1 MLELKSINKTYKSIK
16 TTSTEAL
23 KNVNLNFGKSGL
35 TFILGKSGSGKSTL
49 LNILGGLDTPTS
61 GEIVFKG
68 KSFKD
73 FKSRDY
79 DSYRNTSIG
88 FVFQEYNL
96 IEKYNVFDNVSYAL
110 KLQTPKIDENL
121 VLDVLDKVGLKELA
135 KRKVNE
141 LSGGQKQRVA
151 IARALVKN
159 PSIILADEPTGNLDS
174 ENSKM
179 IFEILKNL
187 SQERLVIVVSHDE
200 ECASFYGDRIIELQ
214 DGVVIRDTNS
224 NIVNDDS
231 SYTLKNNHLPFK
243 EALRFS
249 VKNLFGHKVK
259 LVLSIILISFAL
271 SFLGLSVMQNYLKV
285 DSESKRVIEDFDIK
299 YLNIWKL
306 TKEDCGFIGKGYNI
320 QCSNQDDITNDDYQ
334 KLTKEKNTK
343 VQKGYFFYNFDY
355 NIIGLERKFSEEE
368 KFEEISDYYSRYH
381 YVNSFSELDSN
392 DFNFKLIGRK
402 PENYNEIVIIKPVAD
417 FFIKYGYTL
426 YSEDGEEIIYKP
438 TSYEEIVNDQKELKF
453 GYTKIKI
460 VGIIDDD
467 LKEFEPLK
475 NISSNE
481 LRTTKDEKILKLK
494 EKYDTLYPVE
504 YYALSGFKDGIDLK
518 IPKQNRVSVD
528 DYNVDLKVIDDKE
541 IYTKNGLQSN
551 ISLTESDVVINIEYL
566 DKITNNDFTKEMNEY
581 IITGL
586 EKNSANSKEF
596 YKEEFI
602 KDYLSK
608 NKLDVHVIFSIDNYG
623 NKKQKLL
630 NVVGITED
638 DAFYLNEKLLDEYS
652 DDIYRIFL
660 YVLTKDIDNYDDYF
674 KDYPLDKA
682 QFVSDSNL
690 LHVIAYQS
698 STMEA
703 LSKYVLIISLV
714 FSLFAILLLFNFIG
728 LSITDNKKEIGVL
741 RALGTTK
748 KDISKIYS
756 IQGLL
761 VGLVSYVISLFLTYY
776 YAIGENNVIFNSEDT
791 SSIFRINLVGLTSQS
806 ILIMFVFM
814 VIVVILSAVS
824 VSFKIS
830 KMKPIDAIN
839 NK

>member
-23 KNVNLNFGKSGL
+23 KNVNINFGKCGL

-110 KLQTPKIDENL
+110 KLQTDKIDENI

-179 IFEILKNL
+179 IFEILKKL

-200 ECASFYGDRIIELQ
+200 DCANFYGDRIIELQ
-214 DGVVIRDTNS
+214 DGVVIRDTNP

-231 SYTLKNNHLPFK
+231 SYSLKKNHLPFK

-249 VKNLFGHKVK
+249 IKNLFGHKVK

-285 DSESKRVIEDFDIK
+285 ESESKRMIEDFDMK
-299 YLNIWKL
+299 YLDIWKL
-306 TKEDCGFIGKGYNI
+306 TKEDCGFFGRDYSIN
-320 QCSNQDDITNDDYQ
+320 CSNQDDITDDDYQ
-334 KLTKEKNTK
+334 KLSKEKNTK
-343 VQKGYFFYNFDY
+343 VQKKYILNGLNY
-355 NIIGLERKFSEEE
+355 NIIGIERHFTEEE
-368 KFEEISDYYSRYH
+368 NSDKMGYYYSKYQ
-381 YVNSFSELDSN
+381 YVRSFSELDSK

-417 FFIKYGYTL
+417 FLIKYGYPL
-426 YSEDGEEIIYKP
+426 YDENGEEVIYKP

-460 VGIIDDD
+460 SGIIDDD
-467 LKEFEPLK
+467 LKEFEPLTEIPLNK
-475 NISSNE
+475 LHMID
-481 LRTTKDEKILKLK
+481 DENILKLF
-494 EKYDTLYPVE
+494 EKYDALYPVE
-504 YYALSGFKDGIDLK
+504 YYALSGFKDNIDLK

-551 ISLTESDVVINIEYL
+551 INLTENDVVINIEYL

-586 EKNSANSKEF
+586 ENNTANSKEF

-602 KDYLSK
+602 KDYLIK
-608 NKLDVHVIFSIDNYG
+608 NKLDVQVVFSIDEYD

-638 DAFYLNEKLLDEYS
+638 DAFYSNEKLLDEYS
-652 DDIYRIFL
+652 AERYRIFL

-674 KDYPLDKA
+674 KEYPLDRA
-682 QFVSDSNL
+682 QFVSYSGIL
-690 LHVIAYQS
+690 YHIAKSS
-698 STMEA
+698 STMQS
-703 LSKYVLIISLV
+703 LSKYILIISLV

-761 VGLVSYVISLFLTYY
+761 VGIVSYVISLFLASY
-776 YAIGENNVIFNSEDT
+776 YAIGENNVVFNSEDT
-791 SSIFRINLVGLTSQS
+791 LSIFRINLVGLTSQS

-824 VSFKIS
+824 VSFKVS

>member
-1 MLELKSINKTYKSIK
+1 MLELKGINKTYKSIK

-23 KNVNLNFGKSGL
+23 KNVNINFGKSGL

-79 DSYRNTSIG
+79 DSYRNTSVG

-110 KLQTPKIDENL
+110 KLQTDKIDENI

-214 DGVVIRDTNS
+214 DGVVIRDTNPD
-224 NIVNDDS
+224 IVNDDS
-231 SYTLKNNHLPFK
+231 VYSLKKNHLPFK

-299 YLNIWKL
+299 YLTILKL

-320 QCSNQDDITNDDYQ
+320 QCSNLDKITNDDYQ
-334 KLTKEKNTK
+334 NLTKEKNTK
-343 VQKGYFFYNFDY
+343 VQKGYFLNGLNYY
-355 NIIGLERKFSEEE
+355 IVGLERNFTEEE
-368 KFEEISDYYSRYH
+368 NSDKIGYYYSKYEHVR
-381 YVNSFSELDSN
+381 SFSELDSN

-417 FFIKYGYTL
+417 FLIKYGYTL
-426 YSEDGEEIIYKP
+426 YNETDEEVIYKP

-475 NISSNE
+475 NVSSNE
-481 LRTTKDEKILKLK
+481 LRTIKDEKILKLK
-494 EKYDTLYPVE
+494 EKYDALYPVE
-504 YYALSGFKDGIDLK
+504 YYALSGFKDGIDLN

-528 DYNVDLKVIDDKE
+528 DYDVDLKVIDDKG

-581 IITGL
+581 VITGL
-586 EKNSANSKEF
+586 ENNSANSKEF

-608 NKLDVHVIFSIDNYG
+608 NKLDVQVIFDIDDYG

-638 DAFYLNEKLLDEYS
+638 DAFYSNEKLLDEYS
-652 DDIYRIFL
+652 DERYRIFL

-674 KDYPLDKA
+674 EEYPLDKA

-690 LHVIAYQS
+690 LHVIAGQS
-698 STMEA
+698 STMQS
-703 LSKYVLIISLV
+703 LSKYILIISLV

-776 YAIGENNVIFNSEDT
+776 YAIGENNVIFNSENT

-806 ILIMFVFM
+806 ILIMFAFM
-814 VIVVILSAVS
+814 VIVVLLSALS

>member
-23 KNVNLNFGKSGL
+23 KNVNINFGKSGL

-73 FKSRDY
+73 FKGRDY
-79 DSYRNTSIG
+79 DSYRNTSVG

-110 KLQTPKIDENL
+110 KLQTEKIDENI

-200 ECASFYGDRIIELQ
+200 ECTSFYGDRIIELQ
-214 DGVVIRDTNS
+214 DGVVIRDTNP

-231 SYTLKNNHLPFK
+231 SYTLKKNHLPFK

-249 VKNLFGHKVK
+249 IKNLFGHKVK

-285 DSESKRVIEDFDIK
+285 DSESKRMIEDFDIK

-306 TKEDCGFIGKGYNI
+306 TKEDCGFLGRGYSIN
-320 QCSNQDDITNDDYQ
+320 CSNHDDITDDDYQ

-343 VQKGYFFYNFDY
+343 VQKGYFLNGLNYH
-355 NIIGLERKFSEEE
+355 IIGLERNFTEEE
-368 KFEEISDYYSRYH
+368 NSDKIGYYYSEYE
-381 YVNSFSELDSN
+381 YVRSFSELDSM

-402 PENYNEIVIIKPVAD
+402 PENYNEIVIIKPAAD
-417 FFIKYGYTL
+417 FLIKYGYTL

-528 DYNVDLKVIDDKE
+528 DYSVDLKVINDKE

-551 ISLTESDVVINIEYL
+551 INLTENDVVINIEYL
-566 DKITNNDFTKEMNEY
+566 DKITNNDFTKEINEY

-586 EKNSANSKEF
+586 ENNTANSKEF

-602 KDYLSK
+602 KDYLNK
-608 NKLDVHVIFSIDNYG
+608 NKLDVQVIFSIDNYG

-638 DAFYLNEKLLDEYS
+638 DVFYSNEKLLDEYS
-652 DDIYRIFL
+652 DDRYRFFL

-674 KDYPLDKA
+674 EEYPLDRA

-698 STMEA
+698 STMQS
-703 LSKYVLIISLV
+703 LSKYILIISLV

-761 VGLVSYVISLFLTYY
+761 VGLVSYIISLFLTYY
-776 YAIGENNVIFNSEDT
+776 YAIGENNVIFNSENT

-814 VIVVILSAVS
+814 VIVVLLSALS
-824 VSFKIS
+824 VSFKVS